1 MDIIYADG
9 NLRDVGVISGDL
21 DVAFGKDEND
31 FCLSIDLS
39 DHCCEAGYMI
49 YINGTEYG
57 GIIDSI
63 CPDTENNKLEYKGRS
78 WHGIME
84 SKVLEPDPGHD
95 YLIVS
100 GEANDILSD
109 LIKRMGLSDLFY
121 VSEELSEITISR
133 YQFER
138 YTKGYTGIRNMLKS
152 VHAKLNMQFMDKM
165 IILSASPLYDYSIDD
180 EWDESQINFQIEKIY
195 HPVNHLICLGSG
207 DLKERNVIHLF
218 TDSNGGI
225 CPYKIKEDPYEDAH
239 YILDKSNQVLTGKDE
254 VTDIYD
260 YSNAG
265 DTKNYIL
272 LTNKP
277 IKWEDECV
285 NYYCK
290 NDNESYSSVEKEE
303 QENYVPISSQP
314 SDWLSGYSNYFTKN
328 GSNYESVNGVESISY
343 NILTSKPAD
352 WDLNYSTAYY
362 YFYSDGVTTEYKN
375 VEPVTQERYVLQTSV
390 PTDWGSNY
398 KSYYLYEPIYQYIYS
413 KKTKQKNGTWK
424 KETVKKSEKVDNKK
438 TKTKILT
445 YIKKEVV
452 RWQYASI
459 DGDIAPNWKTNTY
472 YTKETFNVPPVWSST
487 IYYKKITDTVAPD
500 FASGTY
506 YQKTKV
512 MVAPSWKRGTYY
524 QLFIDHYAD
533 LVSKGIEKLNEYW
546 EKDTL
551 KSSLDAEEYE
561 YDVGDIIGGYDKTTG
576 IKITSE
582 ITKKIVKIE
591 KGYAEISYEIGE

>member
-9 NLRDVGVISGDL
+9 NLIDVGVISGDL

-165 IILSASPLYDYSIDD
+165 IILSASPLYDYSIDE
-180 EWDESQINFQIEKIY
+180 EWDESQINFQIEKKY

-207 DLKERNVIHLF
+207 DLKDRRVIHLF
-218 TDSNGGI
+218 TDGNGGI
-225 CPYKIKEDPYEDAH
+225 QPYKTIEAPYDDTQ
-239 YILDKSNQVLTGKDE
+239 YILNKSKQILTGKDE
-254 VTDIYD
+254 ISEAYD
-260 YSNAG
+260 YNNAS
-265 DTKNYIL
+265 DTNNYVL
-272 LTNKP
+272 LTSMPSRWDEECEKYYLRS
-277 IKWEDECV
+277 EDE
-285 NYYCK
+285 K
-290 NDNESYSSVEKEE
+290 YSLVQKEE
-303 QENYVPISSQP
+303 LEQYELLSSQP
-314 SDWLSGYSNYFTKN
+314 SDWISAYGNYFEKN
-328 GSNYESVNGVESISY
+328 GDGYQSVNGVENSTY
-343 NILTSKPAD
+343 ELTTVKPSD
-352 WDLNYSTAYY
+352 WDLNYSSAYY
-362 YFYSDGVTTEYKN
+362 YYYSDGVTSEYKN
-375 VEPVTQERYVLQTSV
+375 AESISQERYNLQTSV
-390 PTDWGSNY
+390 PTDWGSNF
-398 KSYYLYEPIYQYIYS
+398 KSYYICVPVYQYVYTR
-413 KKTKQKNGTWK
+413 KTKQKDGTWK
-424 KETVKKSEKVDNKK
+424 KETITKNKK
-438 TKTKILT
+438 VENKRTRTEIL
-445 YIKKEVV
+445 IFKKKEVA
-452 RWQYASI
+452 RWEYTSV
-459 DGDIAPNWKTNTY
+459 GGNKAPNWKANTY
-472 YTKETFNVPPVWSST
+472 YTRETYSIPPVWEKEK
-487 IYYKKITDTVAPD
+487 YYKKIVVTVSPA
-500 FASGTY
+500 FESGKY
-506 YQKTKV
+506 YQKIKS
-512 MVAPSWKRGTYY
+512 MVAPSWKSNTYY

-533 LVSKGIEKLNEYW
+533 LVSKGIEKLNDYW
-546 EKDTL
+546 NKDTL
-551 KSSLDAEEYE
+551 KSILGEEYE
-561 YDVGDIIGGYDKTTG
+561 YDVGDIVGGYEKTTG
-576 IKITSE
+576 IRVTRE
-582 ITKKIVKIE
+582 ITKKILKINN
-591 KGYAEISYEIGE
+591 GYAELTYEIGE

>member
-9 NLRDVGVISGDL
+9 NLIDVGVISGDL

-165 IILSASPLYDYSIDD
+165 IILSASPLYDYSIDE
-180 EWDESQINFQIEKIY
+180 EWDESQINFQIEKKY

-207 DLKERNVIHLF
+207 DLKDRRVIHLF
-218 TDSNGGI
+218 TDGNGGI
-225 CPYKIKEDPYEDAH
+225 QPYKTIEAPYDDTQ
-239 YILDKSNQVLTGKDE
+239 YILNKSKQILTGKDE
-254 VTDIYD
+254 ISEAYD
-260 YSNAG
+260 YNNAS
-265 DTKNYIL
+265 DTNNYVL
-272 LTNKP
+272 LTSMPSRWDEECEKYYLRS
-277 IKWEDECV
+277 EDE
-285 NYYCK
+285 K
-290 NDNESYSSVEKEE
+290 YSLVQKEE
-303 QENYVPISSQP
+303 LEQYELLSSQP
-314 SDWLSGYSNYFTKN
+314 SDWISAYGNYFEKN
-328 GSNYESVNGVESISY
+328 GDGYQSVNGVENSTY
-343 NILTSKPAD
+343 ELTTVKPSD
-352 WDLNYSTAYY
+352 WDLNYSSAYY
-362 YFYSDGVTTEYKN
+362 YYYSDGVTSEYKN
-375 VEPVTQERYVLQTSV
+375 AESISQERYNLQTSV
-390 PTDWGSNY
+390 PTDWGSNF
-398 KSYYLYEPIYQYIYS
+398 KSYYICAPVYQYVYTR
-413 KKTKQKNGTWK
+413 KTKQKDGTWK
-424 KETVKKSEKVDNKK
+424 KETITKNKK
-438 TKTKILT
+438 VENKNTKTEIL
-445 YIKKEVV
+445 IFKKKKVA
-452 RWQYASI
+452 RWEYTSV
-459 DGDIAPNWKTNTY
+459 GGNKAPNWKANTY
-472 YTKETFNVPPVWSST
+472 YTRETYSIPPVWEKEK
-487 IYYKKITDTVAPD
+487 YYKKIVVTVSPA
-500 FASGTY
+500 FESGKY
-506 YQKTKV
+506 YQKIKS
-512 MVAPSWKRGTYY
+512 MVAPSWKSNTYY

-533 LVSKGIEKLNEYW
+533 LVSKGIEKLNDYW
-546 EKDTL
+546 NKDTL
-551 KSSLDAEEYE
+551 KSILGEEYE
-561 YDVGDIIGGYDKTTG
+561 YDVGDIVGGYEKTTG
-576 IKITSE
+576 IRVTRE
-582 ITKKIVKIE
+582 ITKKILKINN
-591 KGYAEISYEIGE
+591 GYAELTYEIGE

>member
-9 NLRDVGVISGDL
+9 NLIDVGVISGDL

-165 IILSASPLYDYSIDD
+165 IILSASPLYDYSIDE
-180 EWDESQINFQIEKIY
+180 EWDESQINFQIEKKY

-207 DLKERNVIHLF
+207 DLKDRRVIHLF
-218 TDSNGGI
+218 TDGNGGI
-225 CPYKIKEDPYEDAH
+225 QPYKTIEAPYDDTQ
-239 YILDKSNQVLTGKDE
+239 YILNKSKQILTGKDE
-254 VTDIYD
+254 ISEAYD
-260 YSNAG
+260 YNNAS
-265 DTKNYIL
+265 DTNNYVL
-272 LTNKP
+272 LTSMPSRWDEECEKYYLRS
-277 IKWEDECV
+277 EDE
-285 NYYCK
+285 K
-290 NDNESYSSVEKEE
+290 YSLVQKEE
-303 QENYVPISSQP
+303 LEQYELLSSQP
-314 SDWLSGYSNYFTKN
+314 SDWISAYGNYFEKN
-328 GSNYESVNGVESISY
+328 GDGYQSVNGVENSTY
-343 NILTSKPAD
+343 ELTTVKPSD
-352 WDLNYSTAYY
+352 WDLNYSSAYY
-362 YFYSDGVTTEYKN
+362 YYYSDGVTSEYKN
-375 VEPVTQERYVLQTSV
+375 AESISQERYNLQTSV
-390 PTDWGSNY
+390 PTDWGSNF
-398 KSYYLYEPIYQYIYS
+398 KSYYICVPVYQYVYTR
-413 KKTKQKNGTWK
+413 KTKQKDGTWK
-424 KETVKKSEKVDNKK
+424 KETITKNKKVENKK
-438 TKTKILT
+438 TRTEIL
-445 YIKKEVV
+445 IFKKKEVA
-452 RWQYASI
+452 RWEYTSV
-459 DGDIAPNWKTNTY
+459 GGNKAPNWKANTY
-472 YTKETFNVPPVWSST
+472 YTRETYSIPPVWEKEK
-487 IYYKKITDTVAPD
+487 YYKKIVVTVSPA
-500 FASGTY
+500 FESGKY
-506 YQKTKV
+506 YQKIKS
-512 MVAPSWKRGTYY
+512 MVAPSWKSNTYY

-533 LVSKGIEKLNEYW
+533 LVSKGIEKLNDYW
-546 EKDTL
+546 NKDTL
-551 KSSLDAEEYE
+551 KSILGEEYE
-561 YDVGDIIGGYDKTTG
+561 YDVGDIVGGYEKTT
-576 IKITSE
+576 
-582 ITKKIVKIE
+582 
-591 KGYAEISYEIGE
+591 

>member
-9 NLRDVGVISGDL
+9 NLIDVGVISGDL

-165 IILSASPLYDYSIDD
+165 IILSASPLYDYSIDE
-180 EWDESQINFQIEKIY
+180 EWDESQINFQIEKKY

-207 DLKERNVIHLF
+207 DLKDRRVIHLF
-218 TDSNGGI
+218 TDGNGGI
-225 CPYKIKEDPYEDAH
+225 QPYKTIEAPYDDTQ
-239 YILDKSNQVLTGKDE
+239 YILNKSKQILTGKDE
-254 VTDIYD
+254 ISEAYD
-260 YSNAG
+260 YNNAS
-265 DTKNYIL
+265 DTNNYVL
-272 LTNKP
+272 LTSMPSRWDEECEKYYLRS
-277 IKWEDECV
+277 EDE
-285 NYYCK
+285 K
-290 NDNESYSSVEKEE
+290 YSLVQKEE
-303 QENYVPISSQP
+303 LEQYELLSSQP
-314 SDWLSGYSNYFTKN
+314 SDWISAYGNYFEKN
-328 GSNYESVNGVESISY
+328 GDGYQSVNGVENSTY
-343 NILTSKPAD
+343 ELTTVKPSD
-352 WDLNYSTAYY
+352 WDLNYSSAYY
-362 YFYSDGVTTEYKN
+362 YYYSDGVTSEYKN
-375 VEPVTQERYVLQTSV
+375 AESISQERYNLQTSV
-390 PTDWGSNY
+390 PTDWGSNF
-398 KSYYLYEPIYQYIYS
+398 KSYYICVPVYQYVYTR
-413 KKTKQKNGTWK
+413 KTKQKDGTWK
-424 KETVKKSEKVDNKK
+424 KETITKNKKVENKK
-438 TKTKILT
+438 TRTEIL
-445 YIKKEVV
+445 IFKKKEVA
-452 RWQYASI
+452 RWEYTSV
-459 DGDIAPNWKTNTY
+459 GGNKAPNWKANTY
-472 YTKETFNVPPVWSST
+472 YTRETYSIPPVWEKEK
-487 IYYKKITDTVAPD
+487 YYKKIVVTVSPA
-500 FASGTY
+500 FESGKY
-506 YQKTKV
+506 YQKIKS
-512 MVAPSWKRGTYY
+512 MVAPSWKSNTYY

-533 LVSKGIEKLNEYW
+533 LVSKGIEKLNDYW
-546 EKDTL
+546 NKDTL
-551 KSSLDAEEYE
+551 KSILGEEYE
-561 YDVGDIIGGYDKTTG
+561 YDVGDIVGGYEKTTG
-576 IKITSE
+576 IRVTRE
-582 ITKKIVKIE
+582 IIKKILKINN
-591 KGYAEISYEIGE
+591 GYAELTYEIGE